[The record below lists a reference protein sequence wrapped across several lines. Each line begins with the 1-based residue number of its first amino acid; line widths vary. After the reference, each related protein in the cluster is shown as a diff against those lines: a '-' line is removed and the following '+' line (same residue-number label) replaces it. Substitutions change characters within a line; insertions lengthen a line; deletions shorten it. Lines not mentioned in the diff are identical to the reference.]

1 MASRRDRITAGS
13 AVQVDLGPDDRLI
26 VDVLR
31 HALEGI
37 VAMYRFGS
45 SVDGTT
51 HRESDTDVAVLA
63 RTRLRHTDRFD
74 LQERLA
80 AGLGRDVDLVDLAAT
95 TPMLAIQ
102 VVARGCLRFDGDA
115 DARGRFEDRTF
126 SAYARLNDERR
137 GILER
142 VRSEGTVYGR

>member
-1 MASRRDRITAGS
+1 M
-13 AVQVDLGPDDRLI
+13 QLDLGPDDRLI

-31 HALEGI
+31 HALEGV
-37 VAMYRFGS
+37 VAIYRFGS

-95 TPMLAIQ
+95 TPVLAIQ
-102 VVARGCLRFDGDA
+102 VVARGRLLFDGDA
-115 DARGRFEDRTF
+115 DARGHFEDRTF

>member
-1 MASRRDRITAGS
+1 VNPDFVT
-13 AVQVDLGPDDRLI
+13 DDRLI

-31 HALEGI
+31 HAVDGV
-37 VAMYRFGS
+37 VAIYRFGS
-45 SVDGTT
+45 SADGTT
-51 HRESDTDVAVLA
+51 HPESDTDVAVLA
-63 RTRLRHTDRFD
+63 RNRLRPADRFD

-80 AGLGRDVDLVDLAAT
+80 ARLGCDVDLVDLAVT
-95 TPMLAIQ
+95 TPVLAIQ
-102 VVARGCLRFDGDA
+102 IVARGRLLFDGDA
-115 DARGRFEDRTF
+115 DARGHFEDRTF

>member
-1 MASRRDRITAGS
+1 M
-13 AVQVDLGPDDRLI
+13 QLDLGPDDRLI

-31 HALEGI
+31 HALEGV
-37 VAMYRFGS
+37 VAIYRFGS

-95 TPMLAIQ
+95 TPVLAIQ
-102 VVARGCLRFDGDA
+102 VVARGRLLFDGDA